1 VREPRGDDLIKRF
14 RDAQKRGRSH
24 REMDSVATQ
33 IRFLMVFAERSK
45 QPGVPEF
52 RAALDRLA
60 TQVTTR

>member
-1 VREPRGDDLIKRF
+1 
-14 RDAQKRGRSH
+14 
-24 REMDSVATQ
+24 MDSVATQ